1 MWKPPGNRY
10 RRVSSRL
17 RADPHVPSLML
28 KRVYEYLV
36 LYGGLLLFA
45 LPMLI
50 WSLCAA
56 VLYLVLPRDIGA
68 RLGQRALT
76 MLFGAF
82 LSVLK
87 ASGLVKLDLSALDAL
102 RDEGSLIIA
111 PNHPSLIDVVL
122 VVSRLPRVVC
132 IMKAELARNVFLGG
146 AARLANYIRNES
158 SLGMTRSAASALRE
172 GSQLLVFP
180 EGTRTRHGPVNAF
193 KGGFA
198 LIAKTAGASVQ
209 TVFIETDSPFLGK
222 GWPLLKR
229 PAFPLIYRAR
239 LGQRFEVH
247 GEVKSFV
254 SDLECYYR
262 DTLTPPPAPADL
274 WSGSHDRSAPLAPR
288 RHPQL

>member
-1 MWKPPGNRY
+1 MAPWLTL
-10 RRVSSRL
+10 RR
-17 RADPHVPSLML
+17 A
-28 KRVYEYLV
+28 YEYLV

-56 VLYLVLPRDIGA
+56 VLHLLLPRKVSA
-68 RLGQRALT
+68 PLGQHALT
-76 MLFGAF
+76 TLFGLYLAM
-82 LSVLK
+82 LK
-87 ASGLVKLDLSALDAL
+87 ASGLVKLDLEALDAL
-102 RDEGSLIIA
+102 REDRSLIVA

-132 IMKAELARNVFLGG
+132 IMKAGIGDNLLFGG
-146 AARLANYIRNES
+146 AARLADYIRNS
-158 SLGMTRSAASALRE
+158 SPLGMTRSAATAVRA

-198 LIAKTAGASVQ
+198 LIAKKAGAPVQ
-209 TVFIETDSPFLGK
+209 TVFIETNSPFLGK
-222 GWPLLKR
+222 GWPLLKM
-229 PAFPLIYRAR
+229 PAFPLVYRAR
-239 LGQRFEVH
+239 LGQRFEVN

-262 DTLTPPPAPADL
+262 DTLTPPPSPADR
-274 WSGSHDRSAPLAPR
+274 WSGSHDRSEALAPR